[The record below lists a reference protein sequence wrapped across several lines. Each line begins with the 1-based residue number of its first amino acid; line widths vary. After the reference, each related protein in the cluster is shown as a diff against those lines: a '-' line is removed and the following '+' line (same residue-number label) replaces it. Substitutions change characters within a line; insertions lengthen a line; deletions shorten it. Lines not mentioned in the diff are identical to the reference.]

1 MIRIEDTL
9 PHSDY
14 LYRVPCL
21 PKCPGCGESLN
32 QDSCQSTS
40 WERSPY
46 GDEFS
51 DELHQ
56 CKKCLAW
63 SLVTFVDRFS
73 GPDDMKIEGP
83 LTDDEAEEQKTKMLS
98 QRSSGI
104 S

>member
-1 MIRIEDTL
+1 
-9 PHSDY
+9 
-14 LYRVPCL
+14 
-21 PKCPGCGESLN
+21 
-32 QDSCQSTS
+32 
-40 WERSPY
+40 
-46 GDEFS
+46 
-51 DELHQ
+51 
-56 CKKCLAW
+56 LAW